1 MLEEEAEKKRK
12 SLTGRKE
19 IRPACSQTCDRGF
32 GKGTSWGGEF
42 LGRRDGIREERKQSV
57 QRKMGHIKNE
67 SRSKLEE
74 TEADREGAQSGQ

>member
-12 SLTGRKE
+12 SLTGRNE
-19 IRPACSQTCDRGF
+19 IRPACSQTCDRGL

-42 LGRRDGIREERKQSV
+42 LGRRDGIREEQSV

-74 TEADREGAQSGQ
+74 TEADREGAHSGQ